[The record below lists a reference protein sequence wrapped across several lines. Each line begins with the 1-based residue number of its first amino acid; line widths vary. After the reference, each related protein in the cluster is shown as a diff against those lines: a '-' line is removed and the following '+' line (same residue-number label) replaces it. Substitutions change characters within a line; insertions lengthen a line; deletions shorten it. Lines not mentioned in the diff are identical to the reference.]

1 MLGGSTAVEHLPRKL
16 KIKGS
21 SRTSTTCTRRVRL
34 AENANVMIKS
44 FTLPYFLFQIF

>member
-1 MLGGSTAVEHLPRKL
+1 MFGGSTAVERLSRKL

-34 AENANVMIKS
+34 AENANVMIES
-44 FTLPYFLFQIF
+44 CTLPYSLFQIF